1 MSTKLLPIEPKDA
14 LRFWRHVDEI
24 IVCSYESNGVVSNVN
39 PCGFEPVGC
48 NSFYGY
54 LNPKGYGE
62 FKLNGR
68 KVKAHR
74 VAYALYYGKEPGELL
89 GHSCENRDCCNPLH
103 LENETIAESNRKVN
117 LKRRV
122 K

>member
-14 LRFWRHVDEI
+14 LRFWYKVDG
-24 IVCSYESNGVVSNVN
+24 CDKQLSYVEVEFSVEQCRIWLNR
-39 PCGFEPVGC
+39 
-48 NSFYGY
+48 